1 MSIPVSEA
9 PEKAG
14 AVEDFVD
21 IFVSPATVYE
31 RRRNSS
37 AWVPL
42 IVVSVVLGLSYFATR
57 GVMQPMMDAEYARG
71 LQTTMEANPGLTP
84 EQLAQGRKFAETF
97 GMFFIVAGTP
107 IAIFFTGFALML
119 TSKLVDAQLKLGV
132 ALMIAAWAF
141 VPRIIGAIVTAGQ
154 LQLMKPDSLDG
165 MYRISAGPARFMD
178 PDTGSPL
185 LLAIAGR
192 FDVFIL
198 WTTLLLAIGLSVV
211 ARIPRAQAAVAAAS
225 VWVLAALPTV
235 YSAIGQ

>member
-1 MSIPVSEA
+1 MTNPSI
-9 PEKAG
+9 EKAG
-14 AVEDFVD
+14 LVEDFVD

-42 IVVSVVLGLSYFATR
+42 IVVSVVLGLSYFATL
-57 GVMQPMMDAEYARG
+57 GTMQPMMDAEYARG
-71 LQTTMEANPGLTP
+71 MQATLEANPGLTP
-84 EQLAQGRKFAETF
+84 EQLAQGRKFAEAFGTF
-97 GMFFIVAGTP
+97 IIIAGTP
-107 IAIFFTGFALML
+107 LAIFFAGFALLL

-132 ALMIAAWAF
+132 AVMIAAWAF

-154 LQLMKPDSLDG
+154 LQLMKPESLDG
-165 MYRISAGPARFMD
+165 MYRISSGPARFMD
-178 PDTGSPL
+178 PDTASPL

-211 ARIPRAQAAVAAAS
+211 ARIPRAQAAVAAVC